1 MRTPYNILNWYWIV
15 TAIPGEVFST
25 KTGTFVPVTDTTYN
39 TWKATGGWEITVPAQ
54 TDLVTT
60 LMSYPQSVN
69 LNLFNIF
76 TLQQAQSWQ
85 IQAMT
90 SAYYAAIT
98 TQLSFTLSSGV
109 PISLAFDDRYYSG
122 NIYNKIYFTASAKGF
137 NTNFVHHDHQH
148 GLINIP
154 FSTTDWASFNTVLT
168 NANTNV
174 ATQQAHLTS
183 KVNAINAA
191 TTNSAVAAIT
201 W

>member
-15 TAIPGEVFST
+15 TAIPGQVFST
-25 KTGTFVPVTDTTYN
+25 KSGTFVAVTDTTYN
-39 TWKATGGWEITVPAQ
+39 TWKANGGWEITVPTQ
-54 TDLVTT
+54 TDLVTA

-90 SAYYAAIT
+90 TAYYTAIT
-98 TQLSFTLSSGV
+98 TKLSFTLTSGI

-122 NIYNKIYFTASAKGF
+122 NVYNKIYFTASGHGF
-137 NTNFVHHDHQH
+137 NSNFVYHDHQY
-148 GLINIP
+148 GILNIP
-154 FSTTDWASFNTVLT
+154 FSVTDWATFNTALT
-168 NANTNV
+168 AANNNV
-174 ATQQAHLTS
+174 ITQQAHLTS
-183 KVNAINAA
+183 KINAINAA
-191 TTNSAVAAIT
+191 TTNTAVAAIT